1 MTLTREQ
8 PVESRLDELSERIDF
23 LVAEAEERRR
33 LRESITELTRDL
45 TPVAKQGMDSLTK
58 VLGDAEKRGYVD
70 FTRGGLEVLD
80 KVVTSFSKEDVEA
93 LGDNIVLILETV
105 KEMTQPEV
113 MQMMQSTF
121 HGIHDVEEPEQ
132 TPSLMSLVGR
142 MRKPETRRGLYRLL
156 VFLESLGKVEVSDT
170 QERKEA
176 QS

>member
-8 PVESRLDELSERIDF
+8 PVEARLDELSDRIDF
-23 LVAEAEERRR
+23 LVAEAEERRS
-33 LRESITELTRDL
+33 LRESVTELTGDL
-45 TPVAKQGMDSLTK
+45 SPVAKQGMDSLTT
-58 VLGDAEKRGYVD
+58 LLEDAQKRGYVD
-70 FTRGGLEVLD
+70 FTKGGLQVLD

-121 HGIHDVEEPEQ
+121 HGIHDVEEPES
-132 TPSLMSLVGR
+132 TPSLWSLIGR
-142 MRKPETRRGLYRLL
+142 MRKPEARQGLYRLV
-156 VFLESLGKVEVSDT
+156 VFLESLGSVEVSET